1 MNGVELT
8 VDPTEVL
15 EGEAILVIWTWDG
28 AAGGIETVGVSVSYE
43 LKQAHL
49 DGFYNFEIE
58 TFDGQAMGWLL
69 SLNEPLR
76 TNGKGSPLD
85 VSITMEL
92 ESEDGGLR
100 LAQTTIL
107 TIEGEMAFWMR
118 WGLDHLGD
126 ETIPLSNVL
135 KNFDGG
141 NVNDDER
148 GSRVI
153 ENAEISQFENFMS
166 SYYITYFQFGL
177 GLESEEIVGDLSDA
191 QPLP

>member
-1 MNGVELT
+1 
-8 VDPTEVL
+8 
-15 EGEAILVIWTWDG
+15 
-28 AAGGIETVGVSVSYE
+28 
-43 LKQAHL
+43 
-49 DGFYNFEIE
+49 
-58 TFDGQAMGWLL
+58 
-69 SLNEPLR
+69 
-76 TNGKGSPLD
+76 
-85 VSITMEL
+85 MEL

-166 SYYITYFQFGL
+166 SITSHTSSLVSVWNPKRLWRSFQCP
-177 GLESEEIVGDLSDA
+177 DLCHYTWI
-191 QPLP
+191 